1 MKLPPVKPCFVFAS
15 INGPLRNMFIL
26 WELFQMCESTDVI
39 RQKGDQKFVEAL
51 NNIRIEKAVDSI

>member
-1 MKLPPVKPCFVFAS
+1 
-15 INGPLRNMFIL
+15 
-26 WELFQMCESTDVI
+26 MCESTDVI